1 MGYYFDESVPINHD
15 SLFEE
20 VAKYAVSNGSI
31 STAEIQRNFEIG
43 FNRAGRIM
51 MQLERTL

>member
-43 FNRAGRIM
+43 FNRAGR
-51 MQLERTL
+51 L